1 MEKTMDYKDYGFDKS
16 LLEKRE
22 ALINDG
28 VSIYPYSFADAEK
41 IGSVVSKGSPEEGD
55 ETEVTIAGRITSIRS
70 MGKSIFMDIKD
81 SSGKIQVYLGKKN
94 HEETWEHIG
103 LVDIGDIL
111 GIKGVVFTTR
121 MGELTVRASS
131 WEFLSK
137 AVVPIPF
144 GKEDAEGKVYY
155 RSNDPETKYRER
167 YLNWT
172 IDDSERNRMYT
183 RSKII
188 SLVRRNMED
197 EGFLEVATPTIEFV
211 YGGAEARPFETSI
224 WALGRKEAFLRI
236 SPELYLKRYI
246 VGGFDKVFSI
256 CQNFRNEGIDASH
269 NPEFTMI
276 EWYEAFTDYYTQME
290 RFENLVADVCK
301 SVHGTTKIT
310 YQGTEIDFAPPWRRL
325 TVLDALKEYADIDA
339 SNMDVSELKAVMEKN
354 NIEYS
359 EDITWGFAVAEL
371 FEELCEHHL
380 IQPTIVT
387 DHPIDISPLTKVKRG
402 DARLVERFEPYVNGM
417 EIGNSY
423 SELTDPVDQ
432 LERLTSQRNSSDA
445 TDNEN
450 EEQNY
455 EDHPVDADFVKAIG
469 CGMPPTGG
477 TGLGIDRL
485 VMLLTDATSI
495 RDIIPFPMIKP
506 KKSAD

>member
-1 MEKTMDYKDYGFDKS
+1 MDYKDYGFDKS

-22 ALINDG
+22 TLINDG
-28 VSIYPYSFADAEK
+28 VSIYPYSFADSIK
-41 IGSVVSKGSPEEGD
+41 IGSVVAKGSPEEGD

-94 HEETWEHIG
+94 HEETWDHIG

-111 GIKGVVFTTR
+111 GVTGIVFTTR

-131 WEFLSK
+131 WKFLAK

-144 GKEDAEGKVYY
+144 GKEDADGKVHY

-172 IDDSERNRMYT
+172 IDDDERNRMYT

-188 SLVRRNMED
+188 SFIRRSMED
-197 EGFLEVATPTIEFV
+197 AGFLEVATPTIEFV

-276 EWYEAFTDYYTQME
+276 EWYEAFTDYNDQME
-290 RFENLVADVCK
+290 RFENLVSGVCQNVCG
-301 SVHGTTKIT
+301 STKIA
-310 YQGTEIDFAPPWRRL
+310 YQGKEIDFAPPWRRL

-339 SNMDVSELKAVMEKN
+339 SSMDISELKAVMDKHE
-354 NIEYS
+354 IEYDN
-359 EDITWGFAVAEL
+359 DIPWGFAVAEL
-371 FEELCEHHL
+371 FEELCESKL
-380 IQPTIVT
+380 IQPTFII
-387 DHPIDISPLTKVKRG
+387 DHPIEISPLTKVKRG
-402 DARLVERFEPYVNGM
+402 DSRLVERFEPYVNGM
-417 EIGNSY
+417 EIGNAY

-432 LERLTSQRNSSDA
+432 LERLTSQRNSNDA
-445 TDNEN
+445 ND

-477 TGLGIDRL
+477 VGLGIDRI
-485 VMLLTDATSI
+485 VMLLTDSSSI

-506 KKSAD
+506 KN